1 MTSQPQP
8 SLLLPPSRCPRRFPP
23 LTAIARRPVATMSS
37 EMWMR
42 SETMRPLLLSRS
54 RLLHP
59 PPLPFPPLDAAN
71 EENAAKST
79 LVGAHVLCKR
89 GTVTAASC
97 AASAFPFRADVC
109 ACVCAWLFVQATF
122 RRR

>member
-1 MTSQPQP
+1 MTSSQLQL
-8 SLLLPPSRCPRRFPP
+8 SLLWLPPSRCPRRFPP

-59 PPLPFPPLDAAN
+59 PPLPFPPLAEVN
-71 EENAAKST
+71 EESAAKST
-79 LVGAHVLCKR
+79 LVGAHVLCS
-89 GTVTAASC
+89 GSC
-97 AASAFPFRADVC
+97 GCCFVCC
-109 ACVCAWLFVQATF
+109 ACFLFP
-122 RRR
+122 R